1 MLRCVLLLLLL
12 LGAVVGGCSKTEQPA
27 PEGIPPIPPGR
38 SNAAPAENDPT
49 DPHASGPMPAHPRQ
63 GRPSR

>member
-1 MLRCVLLLLLL
+1 MLRYVLLLLLL
-12 LGAVVGGCSKTEQPA
+12 LGTVMGGCSKTEQPA

-38 SNAAPAENDPT
+38 SKAAPAQDDPT

-63 GRPSR
+63 GRSPR